1 MWNLERFFRIHDALQ
16 KIVPELLGLALV
28 AGDGGFLLHAGD
40 LVGDQRLIGSTT
52 AALARLA
59 DHIAGGLGECEQ
71 PDICIHCR
79 DHNALFFPVD
89 SEVFLLVIP
98 SSLDMTIAL
107 RREIQNLLR

>member
-79 DHNALFFPVD
+79 DHIALFFPVA
-89 SEVFLLVIP
+89 SEVFLLVVP
-98 SSLDMTIAL
+98 SSLEMTVTL
-107 RREIQNLLR
+107 RHEIQSLLC